1 MTDNVLPESS
11 KNPNEFNWS
20 VRVYYEDTDVAGL
33 VYHSNYLKYME
44 RARTEW
50 LRDLGYSQEKLKQE
64 LGIIFVVKNMN
75 IKFLQPAKMDELLR
89 VDARI
94 KELGGARIVFNQV
107 IVNEQ
112 AGVVCDAEVNVACLD
127 SITFKPRRLPES
139 IHKELCLVC

>member
-75 IKFLQPAKMDELLR
+75 IKFLQPAKMD
-89 VDARI
+89 
-94 KELGGARIVFNQV
+94 
-107 IVNEQ
+107 
-112 AGVVCDAEVNVACLD
+112 
-127 SITFKPRRLPES
+127 RR
-139 IHKELCLVC
+139 